1 MPEIAIEI
9 SEQLLKKLDQLSNEK
24 PYIRS
29 ILIKKAIKEFIHRE
43 LDLQEVK
50 KLIVEQ
56 FAEGRVSFDDVAEL
70 LGYREAKRL
79 QLYKNMLFQG
89 LDDAAQ
95 TARSHTNSRSQ

>member
-1 MPEIAIEI
+1 MPEIAIKI
-9 SEQLLKKLDQLSNEK
+9 SEQLLKKLDQLSNQK

-29 ILIKKAIKEFIHRE
+29 ILIKEAIKEFIHRE

-56 FAEGRVSFDDVAEL
+56 LAEGRVSFDDVAEL

-79 QLYKNMLFQG
+79 QIYKNMLFQG
-89 LDDAAQ
+89 LDDAARI
-95 TARSHTNSRSQ
+95 ARRHTNSHSE